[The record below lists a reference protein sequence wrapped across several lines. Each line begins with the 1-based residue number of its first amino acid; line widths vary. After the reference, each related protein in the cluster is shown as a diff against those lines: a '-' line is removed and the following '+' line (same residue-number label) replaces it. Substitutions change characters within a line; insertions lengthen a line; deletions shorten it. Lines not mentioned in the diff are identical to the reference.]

1 MGRFPGV
8 SATAARRLALTL
20 AVEVANGCDVQEKKK
35 AARAE
40 GIRKREGTLRNF
52 IEARYRAWAL
62 DHLKSGKYQIERI
75 EADFKAWFDKPMT
88 DLNAWLLE
96 GGVSGRRR
104 PATSQ

>member
-1 MGRFPGV
+1 M
-8 SATAARRLALTL
+8 
-20 AVEVANGCDVQEKKK
+20 

-62 DHLKSGKYQIERI
+62 DQLKSGKYQLERI
-75 EADFKAWFDKPMT
+75 EADFRAWLDKPMT

-96 GGVSGRRR
+96 GWRQRQKEAGNQPVTINCRISSVGDHPVS
-104 PATSQ
+104 SVEDHLIS